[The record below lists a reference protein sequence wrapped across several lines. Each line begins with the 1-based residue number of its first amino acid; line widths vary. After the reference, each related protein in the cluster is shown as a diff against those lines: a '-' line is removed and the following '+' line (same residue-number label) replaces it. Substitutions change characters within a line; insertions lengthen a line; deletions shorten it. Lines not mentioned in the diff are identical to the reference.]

1 MEDRTEWE
9 TLTGEAD
16 SATDINFKNSQ
27 KNYWGAVK
35 ADSPGSTFFSRMGL
49 TYENNQKISKWKK

>member
-9 TLTGEAD
+9 TLTEEAD
-16 SATDINFKNSQ
+16 SATDINFRNSK

-35 ADSPGSTFFSRMGL
+35 ADSPGSTLFFANGSH
-49 TYENNQKISKWKK
+49 I